1 MEVLRLEA
9 AQTRE
14 HAVTSV
20 TVPKMFKK
28 PSKYK
33 GLSGNASG
41 VTVKIKVLPFVTTR
55 RVI

>member
-33 GLSGNASG
+33 GLRGNKSVLLKINSLLRV
-41 VTVKIKVLPFVTTR
+41 VTER
-55 RVI
+55 RAI